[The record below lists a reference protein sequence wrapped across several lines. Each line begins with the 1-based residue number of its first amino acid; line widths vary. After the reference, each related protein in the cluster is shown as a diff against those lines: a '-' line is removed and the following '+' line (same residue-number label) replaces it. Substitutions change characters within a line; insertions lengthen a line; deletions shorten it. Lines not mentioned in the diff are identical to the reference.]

1 MAIDKQEGMELK
13 PVYYLYG
20 PEDYLIEET
29 LSSIKAE
36 ALTGPFASMNCQ
48 IFEGRGGQAS
58 EIINAASTMPAFA
71 DKRVVIVKDAGALKA
86 DELVR
91 LAVYVKDP
99 NPAACL
105 VFTSDSAKIARD
117 SPFFKALEEKKALK
131 VCGRLADDAM
141 YAWIRNEAKR
151 ESRTIS
157 EDAVRKLLE
166 VAGNRLRD
174 VKGELDKVILYA
186 GEKTTIEKS
195 DVEDACMICREETN
209 FALGDAIV
217 QKNVKKALKI
227 YERLSEEAPIMVL
240 GAISWKIRMNV
251 KSMKDADYKKAI
263 DRLYAADRA
272 LKTSSQPVD
281 VVLPAL
287 ILDLCRK
294 GAQ

>member
-1 MAIDKQEGMELK
+1 MALK

-20 PEDYLIEET
+20 SEDYLIEET

-36 ALTGPFASMNCQ
+36 ALTGPFASMNYQ
-48 IFEGRGGQAS
+48 LFEGKGGQAA
-58 EIINAASTMPAFA
+58 EIISAASTMPAFA
-71 DKRVVIVKDAGALKA
+71 DKRVVVVKDAGALKA

-91 LAVYVKDP
+91 LAEYVKDP

-117 SPFFKALEEKKALK
+117 SVFFKALEQMKCMKA
-131 VCGRLADDAM
+131 CTRLSDDAM
-141 YAWIRNEAKR
+141 YAWIKNEAKK
-151 ESRTIS
+151 EARTIS
-157 EDAVRKLLE
+157 EAAVRRLLE

-174 VKGELDKVILYA
+174 VKGEFDKVVLYA
-186 GEKTTIEKS
+186 GAKTAIEAS

-240 GAISWKIRMNV
+240 GAISYKVRTAAR
-251 KSMKDADYKKAI
+251 SFTRAEYKKMTL
-263 DRLYAADRA
+263 RLYAADRA

-281 VVLPAL
+281 VVLPSL
-287 ILDLCRK
+287 IIDLCRK
-294 GAQ
+294 DAR